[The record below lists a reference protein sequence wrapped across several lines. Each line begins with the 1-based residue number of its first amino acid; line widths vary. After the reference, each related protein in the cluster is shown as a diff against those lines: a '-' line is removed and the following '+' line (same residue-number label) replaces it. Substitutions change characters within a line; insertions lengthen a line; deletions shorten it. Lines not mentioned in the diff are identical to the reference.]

1 MGKCLIDHQ
10 FGSSHYVM
18 FHFTAQRESTVSD
31 HQDLETSVG
40 QISHFALTLMGR
52 TQAYEIYLQS
62 LVGEIVEHF
71 PELREPLKERFKEI
85 SDLHRTMGLPE
96 VAMASYNQQVEI
108 LMGHFKLMK
117 GGGFFKDQ

>member
-1 MGKCLIDHQ
+1 M
-10 FGSSHYVM
+10 
-18 FHFTAQRESTVSD
+18 SD

-40 QISHFALTLMGR
+40 QISHLALTLMGR